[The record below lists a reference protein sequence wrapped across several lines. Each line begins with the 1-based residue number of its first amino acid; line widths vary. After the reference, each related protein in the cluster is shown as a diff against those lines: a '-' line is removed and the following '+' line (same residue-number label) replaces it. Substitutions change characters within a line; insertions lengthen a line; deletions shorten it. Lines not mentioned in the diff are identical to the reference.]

1 MTDVYFRCAAAG
13 VVCVILSLSLRGKNS
28 EIALVLTLACCC
40 MMALCAVRLIEPG
53 VAFLERISSIGKL
66 DSNLLQILLKIV
78 GIGFIG
84 EITAAICADSGNG
97 AVGKTLQLLST
108 AVILYLSLPLFSQ
121 LLDLVERIMGNL

>member
-13 VVCVILSLSLRGKNS
+13 VVCVILSLYLRGKNS

-40 MMALCAVRLIEPG
+40 MIALSAARLIEP
-53 VAFLERISSIGKL
+53 VVDFLERVRSIGKL
-66 DSNLLQILLKIV
+66 DSDILQILLKIV

-97 AVGKTLQLLST
+97 AVGKTLQLLSA
-108 AVILYLSLPLFSQ
+108 AVILYLSLPLFSE